1 MILNNTST
9 SNTLKNKLIYK
20 CIFTIY
26 KVDRRHIIDGISEVF
41 MHLVVFQNLLTNY
54 DEYNVDFKFSV
65 INIPTLDKNS
75 DPEVALLSKIF
86 LVLLILYNIA

>member
-54 DEYNVDFKFSV
+54 DEYNVDSKFSV
-65 INIPTLDKNS
+65 INIQTRYINRNLN
-75 DPEVALLSKIF
+75 EIMVN
-86 LVLLILYNIA
+86 Y

>member
-75 DPEVALLSKIF
+75 DPEVALLSKIC
-86 LVLLILYNIA
+86 LVL